1 MKGLAMFFFL
11 ICTIIYKDFDICQSK
26 SYYAFTELGSH
37 LYSFVY
43 KNTVQC
49 CHNLGLKSRNVKM

>member
-1 MKGLAMFFFL
+1 MNGLAMFFL

-26 SYYAFTELGSH
+26 SIMHLQSIGSH

-43 KNTVQC
+43 NNTVQC
-49 CHNLGLKSRNVKM
+49 CHNLGLKSHNVKM

>member
-11 ICTIIYKDFDICQSK
+11 ICILFTKILIFVNQNHTMHLQSI
-26 SYYAFTELGSH
+26 GSH

-49 CHNLGLKSRNVKM
+49 CHNLGLKARNVKM